1 MDRLRLEL
9 LGVPRGFAGSEGF
22 DLGPVRQQ
30 AVLAVL
36 ALNANHVLTAEE
48 LLSAAWGD
56 AAPASGAKVVA
67 PYVYR
72 VRQALPDGDLLRRTR
87 HGYVLDLDPE
97 QLDISAFE
105 TMLATARRTAD
116 KCEAADLFAAA
127 LALFDGEPLAG
138 LPGRYLASERHRL
151 SELRRKAKAEQIELA
166 LDLGR
171 HADVIA
177 ELTGRVQDDPLDE
190 QATGQ
195 LMTAL
200 FRAGRQADALD
211 AYARAREALIAELG
225 VEPGPSLRAA
235 HRLVLANHSRPAG
248 RDELPYGGSAL
259 IGRSADLQRIT
270 STLTQPGVMPLVCVD
285 GMAGIGKTT
294 LAVHAARA
302 VADSFPDGRLFV
314 DLHGHTPGRT
324 PMPAA
329 EAINHL
335 LRGVGVT
342 ADRIPADLAEAAVL
356 WRAETSG
363 RRVLVVLDNA
373 PSSSA
378 VQPLLPGAPGCAVI
392 VTSRV
397 QLSLDVSDRVALAVL
412 TDDDAADLVSAV
424 SGRERSDPSL
434 PGLVE
439 RCGRIPL
446 ALSIA
451 GSKLR
456 HRKSWT
462 VAHLNDRM
470 DAKGNRLAELSIDGR
485 SVTAAFMV
493 SYEQLPSEQQRLLR
507 LVALVPGRDFDRYG
521 AGALAAVDPDVAE
534 DALDA
539 LVDANMLLDNGPGRY
554 RLHDLIREF
563 AAGLPSGDDSLDLLF
578 SYYTA
583 AARATAVH
591 LLGDP
596 PFEQPSGGL
605 LPPLDTAEEAEAWLA
620 SDAENVL
627 DAVAWTVAH
636 QHPAETVALTL
647 GIYPFVFTADRNDLG
662 SKLLAEGIAAA
673 RRVGDRASE
682 VYFLVQSGWLELT
695 LNDRETGLRLIDHA
709 ITLADG
715 LGDVRLQAY
724 SAAQRGRASLRIGRP
739 ARAIAEL
746 TRALSLSG
754 ELSPRT
760 ATMYHHTLAISFWT
774 QARYAEAA
782 DAVRSAY
789 SAAEKGGFRLRM
801 ARLLS
806 FLACCQVDLK
816 QPAEALAT
824 IRRTADLGA
833 PTTPRFSS
841 EILTIRG
848 SALEQLGD
856 IDGALDAHHRAL
868 EQAALTGNADGE
880 AEVRLRLGSTLRAA
894 GNHRRAAEEFRR
906 ALSLV
911 QDNGTAFDQARALD
925 GLSDCL
931 HLISPD
937 ESAAY
942 RQQAFNLYQQLESL
956 EARRLAAEG
965 LTVR

>member
-9 LGVPRGFAGSEGF
+9 LGVPRGFAGSESF

-87 HGYVLDLDPE
+87 HGYVLDLAAD
-97 QLDISAFE
+97 QLDVSAFE
-105 TMLATARRTAD
+105 AMVAEARRTAD
-116 KCEAADLFAAA
+116 KCEAAELFGAA

-138 LPGRYLASERHRL
+138 LPGRYVASERHRL
-151 SELRRKAKAEQIELA
+151 SELRRKTQAERIDLELE
-166 LDLGR
+166 LGR
-171 HADVIA
+171 HAEVIA
-177 ELTGRVQDDPLDE
+177 ELKARVGDDPMDE
-190 QATGQ
+190 QSTAQ

-200 FRAGRQADALD
+200 YRAGRQAEALD

-225 VEPGPSLRAA
+225 VEPGPGLRAT
-235 HRLVLANHSRPAG
+235 HRQVLNNAERTTG
-248 RDELPYGGSAL
+248 RDELPYAGSTF
-259 IGRSADLQRIT
+259 IGRSADLQVLT
-270 STLTQPGVMPLVCVD
+270 SALTRSGVMPLVCVD

-294 LAVHAARA
+294 LAIHAARA
-302 VADSFPDGRLFV
+302 VADAFPDGRLFV

-324 PMPAA
+324 PMTAA
-329 EAINHL
+329 DAINHL
-335 LRGVGVT
+335 LRGAGVSV
-342 ADRIPADLAEAAVL
+342 DRIPGDLGAAAAL
-356 WRAETSG
+356 WRAETAG

-373 PSSSA
+373 PSGSV
-378 VQPLLPGAPGCAVI
+378 VQPLLPGAPGCAVV
-392 VTSRV
+392 VTSRGH
-397 QLSLDVSDRVALAVL
+397 LSSLDVSARLALGGL
-412 TDDDAADLVSAV
+412 TDSDAADLVSAV
-424 SGRERSDPSL
+424 SGRERSDPAL
-434 PGLVE
+434 PDLVE

-470 DAKGNRLAELSIDGR
+470 DAKGNRLAELSLDGR

-493 SYEQLPSEQQRLLR
+493 SYEQLPFEQQGLLR

-521 AGALAAVDPDVAE
+521 AAALSGLEVEAAEV
-534 DALDA
+534 ALDA

-563 AAGLPSGDDSLDLLF
+563 AAGLPGDSLPGALF
-578 SYYTA
+578 GYYTA

-596 PFEQPSGGL
+596 PFEQPSVSVA
-605 LPPLDTAEEAEAWLA
+605 LPPLTTAEDAEAWLGL
-620 SDAENVL
+620 DAENVL

-636 QHPAETVALTL
+636 DRPADTVALTL

-662 SKLLAEGIAAA
+662 SKLLASAIAAA

-682 VYFLVQSGWLELT
+682 IYFLIQSGWLELT
-695 LNDRETGLRLIDHA
+695 VNDRETGLRLIDHA
-709 ITLADG
+709 ITLADR

-724 SAAQRGRASLRIGRP
+724 TTAQRGRASFRIGRP
-739 ARAIAEL
+739 AQAIAEL

-754 ELSPRT
+754 ELSPRN
-760 ATMYHHTLAISFWT
+760 ATMYHHTLAISLWS

-782 DAVRSAY
+782 DSVRAAY

-806 FLACCQVDLK
+806 FLACCQVDLG
-816 QPAEALAT
+816 QPVEALAT
-824 IRRTADLGA
+824 IRRTADLGG
-833 PTTPRFSS
+833 PTTPRFST

-868 EQAALTGNADGE
+868 EQASLTGNADGE

-894 GNHRRAAEEFRR
+894 GNHRRAAEEFSPGSRAGRR
-906 ALSLV
+906 QWHGLRPGPSPRRSLRLPAPDWV
-911 QDNGTAFDQARALD
+911 LRACD
-925 GLSDCL
+925 VVPSASL
-931 HLISPD
+931 HPLPTTRVPGSSPTG
-937 ESAAY
+937 
-942 RQQAFNLYQQLESL
+942 R
-956 EARRLAAEG
+956 
-965 LTVR
+965 

>member
-9 LGVPRGFAGSEGF
+9 LGVPRGFAGSENF

-72 VRQALPDGDLLRRTR
+72 VRQALPDGELLRRTR
-87 HGYVLDLDPE
+87 HGYVLDLAPD
-97 QLDISAFE
+97 QLDVSAFE
-105 TMLATARRTAD
+105 ATVAEARRTSD
-116 KCEAADLFAAA
+116 KCSAADLFTTA
-127 LALFDGEPLAG
+127 LGLFDGEPLAG

-151 SELRRKAKAEQIELA
+151 SELRRKARAEQIDLELE
-166 LDLGR
+166 LGR
-171 HADVIA
+171 HAEVIA
-177 ELTGRVQDDPLDE
+177 ELKARVGDDPMDE
-190 QATGQ
+190 HSTAQ

-200 FRAGRQADALD
+200 YRAGRQAEALD
-211 AYARAREALIAELG
+211 AYARAREALVAELG
-225 VEPGPSLRAA
+225 VEPGPGLRAT
-235 HRLVLANHSRPAG
+235 HRQVLNNAERPTG
-248 RDELPYGGSAL
+248 RDELPYGGSTF
-259 IGRSADLQRIT
+259 IGRAGDLQTLT
-270 STLTQPGVMPLVCVD
+270 SALTQPGVMPLVCVD

-302 VADSFPDGRLFV
+302 VAESFPDGRLFV

-324 PMPAA
+324 PMAA
-329 EAINHL
+329 ADAINHL
-335 LRGVGVT
+335 LRGVGVGV
-342 ADRIPADLAEAAVL
+342 DRIPGDLGEAAAL
-356 WRAETSG
+356 WRAETAG

-373 PSSSA
+373 PGGS
-378 VQPLLPGAPGCAVI
+378 VVRPLLPGAPGCAVI
-392 VTSRV
+392 VTSRGH
-397 QLSLDVSDRVALAVL
+397 LSSLDVSARLALDGLAAS
-412 TDDDAADLVSAV
+412 DAAELVATV
-424 SGRERSDPSL
+424 SGREGSDPAL
-434 PGLVE
+434 PDLVE
-439 RCGRIPL
+439 RCGRVPL

-462 VAHLNDRM
+462 VAHLNDRLE
-470 DAKGNRLAELSIDGR
+470 ANRLVELSVDGR

-493 SYEQLPSEQQRLLR
+493 SYEQLPVSQQGLLR

-521 AGALAAVDPDVAE
+521 AAALSSLEVSAAE

-563 AAGLPSGDDSLDLLF
+563 AAGLPGDSLPGALF
-578 SYYTA
+578 GYYTA

-596 PFEQPSGGL
+596 PFEQPASPVS
-605 LPPLDTAEEAEAWLA
+605 LPPLATAEEAEAWLA
-620 SDAENVL
+620 RDAENVL

-636 QHPAETVALTL
+636 DRPADTVALTL

-662 SKLLAEGIAAA
+662 SKLLASAIAAA
-673 RRVGDRASE
+673 RRAGDRASE

-724 SAAQRGRASLRIGRP
+724 AAAQRGRASLRIGRP

-760 ATMYHHTLAISFWT
+760 ATMYHHTLAISLWT

-782 DAVRSAY
+782 DAVRAAY
-789 SAAEKGGFRLRM
+789 SAAEQGGFRLRM

-806 FLACCQVDLK
+806 FLACCQVDLG
-816 QPAEALAT
+816 QPVEALAT

-841 EILTIRG
+841 EILAIRG

-856 IDGALDAHHRAL
+856 LDGALDAHHRAL

-894 GNHRRAAEEFRR
+894 GNHRRAADEFQR
-906 ALSLV
+906 ALALV
-911 QDNGTAFDQARALD
+911 AENGTAFDQARALD

-931 HLISPD
+931 RLTSP
-937 ESAAY
+937 EQSAAD
-942 RQQAFNLYQQLESL
+942 RRQAFTLYQQLESL
-956 EARRLAAEG
+956 EARRLAEEG